1 MLKLPS
7 PPLRWLVI
15 FMTALCLLTGCARLG
30 TMFLNPYRF
39 EIQQGNFVSK
49 EMAGQLRAGMTREQT
64 RFILG
69 TPMHT
74 SIFHASQWDYV
85 FFLRDTEGKVQKRQF
100 SVFFDKDV
108 LSRWQGDELP
118 SETEVDK
125 RASDGKK

>member
-1 MLKLPS
+1 MLKSSIPV
-7 PPLRWLVI
+7 LRCLVI
-15 FMTALCLLTGCARLG
+15 GATALSVLAGCARLG
-30 TMFLNPYRF
+30 TMILNPYRF

-49 EMAGQLRAGMTREQT
+49 EMADQLRVGMSREQT

-69 TPMHT
+69 TPMHM
-74 SIFHASQWDYV
+74 SIFHANQWDYI

-118 SETEVDK
+118 SETEVGK

>member
-1 MLKLPS
+1 
-7 PPLRWLVI
+7 
-15 FMTALCLLTGCARLG
+15 
-30 TMFLNPYRF
+30 
-39 EIQQGNFVSK
+39 
-49 EMAGQLRAGMTREQT
+49 
-64 RFILG
+64 
-69 TPMHT
+69 MHT